1 MSNWIITGG
10 SVIGTSHSSQGEEKQ
25 DSVSVVDDQKGNVS
39 FCLSDGAGS
48 SKYSELSSNIT
59 AKFMADALA
68 KLPGMIEKKGTGSW
82 INDYIIQC
90 IIDLRSTLYEEF
102 STYDLR
108 DYHCTLVSGIL
119 FKDTCLVAHIGD
131 GAVLSGTSVVE
142 DKCSVFNE
150 KLHLSEPENGE
161 YKNETFFLTEPN
173 WLKHLRIK
181 VIPNV
186 SWLIAGT
193 DGGIDLLSLG
203 DRLNDDLVSEFLVDL
218 INCSPANLNQQINDM
233 MSSTKADERTNDD
246 KSLVIIISEE
256 VAQTER
262 HVWGQDDDTLKVF
275 YPELQKKSSDPGGQ
289 QKPNPIIST
298 VSKDSSGDV
307 IGKTPLV
314 IRFYNLV
321 IRFYNFFHR
330 RTILTV
336 SLLLT
341 SVICLSVLY
350 NVLMPDTNNEQTT
363 VTTSETEPPTSQ
375 PITIEREDTPE
386 EASLPKDNE
395 PDDETNNETNVVE
408 TTQTDTTET
417 DTLENNSILV
427 DPSVTDGSESSNVS
441 QTDLTVEA
449 GDDGQKPPVT
459 DPPEVPN
466 GVSYTN
472 QPASE

>member
-1 MSNWIITGG
+1 MSNWIITAG
-10 SVIGTSHSSQGEEKQ
+10 SVIGTSHSSQGEAKQ
-25 DSVSVVDDQKGNVS
+25 DSVSVVDDQKGNIS

-48 SKYSELSSNIT
+48 SKHSELSSNIT
-59 AKFMADALA
+59 AKFMAEALS
-68 KLPGMIEKKGTGSW
+68 KLPEMIEEKGTGSW

-90 IIDLRSTLYEEF
+90 IIDLRSALYKEF
-102 STYDLR
+102 LTYDLR
-108 DYHCTLVSGIL
+108 DYHCTLVAGIL
-119 FKDTCLVAHIGD
+119 LKDTCLVAHIGD
-131 GAVLSGTSVVE
+131 GAVLSGTSTVK
-142 DKCSVFNE
+142 DNCIAFNE
-150 KLHLSEPENGE
+150 KLYLSEPENGE

-193 DGGIDLLSLG
+193 DGGIDLLSVG
-203 DRLNDDLVSEFLVDL
+203 DRLNDDLVSAFLLDL
-218 INCSPANLNQQINDM
+218 INCSPANLHQQIDDM

-262 HVWGQDDDTLKVF
+262 HVWGQDDNTLKAF

-298 VSKDSSGDV
+298 ESKDSSTDA
-307 IGKTPLV
+307 IGRTPLV
-314 IRFYNLV
+314 MRFYNLV
-321 IRFYNFFHR
+321 MRFYNFFHR

-341 SVICLSVLY
+341 SFICLLVLY
-350 NVLMPDTNNEQTT
+350 DFLMPDTNNEQTT
-363 VTTSETEPPTSQ
+363 TTTSETVPSTSQ
-375 PITIEREDTPE
+375 QVTIEQEYTPE
-386 EASLPKDNE
+386 EASLPMDNE

-417 DTLENNSILV
+417 DTLENTIILV
-427 DPSVTDGSESSNVS
+427 DPSVPAGSDSSNVS

-449 GDDGQKPPVT
+449 GDDGRILPVT
-459 DPPEVPN
+459 DPPEVLN
-466 GVSYTN
+466 GVSDTN
-472 QPASE
+472 QPVSD